1 MYEGY
6 VEGFAQAPAVDAGVS
21 ARPMIHDKSVHG
33 KHLDSARWQPAP
45 SIAIKR
51 VRFPFILL

>member
-6 VEGFAQAPAVDAGVS
+6 VEGLAQGLAVDAGVS
-21 ARPMIHDKSVHG
+21 GRPAIHDKSVHG

-51 VRFPFILL
+51 VRFSVILL